1 MIPLATTPSRP
12 YAPPYDILQ
21 RGFMRLALLLG
32 SFLFLSGCIYHP
44 IALVPSTKPLAPN
57 GYTVVGTVHGE
68 DCSYHLFAL
77 IPLSNG
83 NELHEA
89 IADAMK
95 KKPYADAMTEVT
107 VDFYWQWWILF
118 SRSCTQVYG
127 TAVQSK

>member
-1 MIPLATTPSRP
+1 
-12 YAPPYDILQ
+12 
-21 RGFMRLALLLG
+21 MRLALLLS
-32 SFLFLSGCIYHP
+32 SFLFLSGCMHHP

-68 DCSYHLFAL
+68 DCAHYLL
-77 IPLSNG
+77 GIIPLSNG

-95 KKPYADAMTEVT
+95 KKPMADAMTEVT

-118 SRSCTQVYG
+118 SRVCTQVDG